1 MFKNKIGIQMKKWLW
16 FHLPEWLMLFLGMR
30 GCCIIFTAWKV
41 SKCRVISGPYFPVF
55 GLNTEIYAVNLS
67 IHSENRKFRTEITP
81 HLDSFH
87 GVINK
92 AEGDESLP
100 FLAFPRN
107 AVNAFF
113 ENIQIK
119 ADRSRAM
126 QELKMSHQMSIKS
139 WYITRCHLKNKV
151 GVRCVKI
158 TPDTAP

>member
-1 MFKNKIGIQMKKWLW
+1 M
-16 FHLPEWLMLFLGMR
+16 
-30 GCCIIFTAWKV
+30 

-55 GLNTEIYAVNLS
+55 GLNTEINVVNLS

-87 GVINK
+87 AVINK
-92 AEGDESLP
+92 AEGDESLF

-126 QELKMSHQMSIKS
+126 
-139 WYITRCHLKNKV
+139 
-151 GVRCVKI
+151 
-158 TPDTAP
+158 